1 MLKAA
6 IPKHATK
13 SAKASDFIHQVQ
25 HFDVH
30 FLPTFEPRKI
40 WLDGSVFLFQIPNS
54 IVRLRVLKA
63 KVSTIHSISSQGFDQ

>member
-25 HFDVH
+25 HFAFVVIDTV
-30 FLPTFEPRKI
+30 
-40 WLDGSVFLFQIPNS
+40 LFVNQMKFG
-54 IVRLRVLKA
+54 R
-63 KVSTIHSISSQGFDQ
+63 ISSAHCYGSILGRVVVGLLSFCVNL